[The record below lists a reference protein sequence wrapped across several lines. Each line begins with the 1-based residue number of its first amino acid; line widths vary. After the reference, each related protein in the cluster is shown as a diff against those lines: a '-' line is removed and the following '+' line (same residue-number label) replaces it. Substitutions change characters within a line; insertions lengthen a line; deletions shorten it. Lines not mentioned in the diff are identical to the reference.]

1 MKGPYKQSPSTAML
15 TLKNNYAP
23 QFSGL
28 EIDID
33 RSKQNLQIKNIVIRS
48 SNYPSLGRDE
58 AIIKIEGHH
67 WKLNTFRNKE
77 LSKNILNLSDLVT
90 KLIQAK
96 VPTNSWQTEALKAF
110 KENIN

>member
-67 WKLNTFRNKE
+67 WKLNTFRKILVVHF
-77 LSKNILNLSDLVT
+77 LSINVHLWLQSNVHI
-90 KLIQAK
+90 
-96 VPTNSWQTEALKAF
+96 AF
-110 KENIN
+110 H